1 MPNRRDLPEEPT
13 YPVQVNSKNKNQNSN
28 FKIILKTISKER
40 EIKLNYMFLK
50 KQLNQTPIVPMQAES
65 INNIFYLVRDCY
77 RDDKN
82 MNRVKNEFIEETKK
96 MYYEAMH
103 KSVAQNFLIVPKVK
117 GLENENLGSP
127 PKEPE

>member
-1 MPNRRDLPEEPT
+1 
-13 YPVQVNSKNKNQNSN
+13 
-28 FKIILKTISKER
+28 
-40 EIKLNYMFLK
+40 MFLK

-77 RDDKN
+77 RNEKN

-103 KSVAQNFLIVPKVK
+103 KSVAQNFLIVPQVK
-117 GLENENLGSP
+117 GLENENVGLPS
-127 PKEPE
+127 KEPE